1 MLTFFILIVS
11 MIVPQEAVTWS
22 TCLDQK
28 ASWYKTEEAVRI
40 ADNVLLYQR
49 ECGGWP
55 KNIDMAARLSASQ
68 AEDLR
73 EQKRVDDCTI
83 DNGATYTQMEYLG
96 KVFTATGHSRFKDSF
111 IKAFDYLLAAQYS
124 NGGWPQYYPKLEGYY
139 RHITFNDDAMIGVMT
154 LLRDASQ
161 PLADYSFIDAARRQK
176 AADAVRKGVKCI
188 LDCQIIVD
196 GKRTVWCAQHDEVT
210 LKPAPARSYEKPSY
224 SGSESVGIV
233 RFLMQIDRPD
243 AQVIEAIESA
253 VRWLERMKISGIR
266 VVRKP
271 DESLPKGYDM
281 VVVDDSSSEP
291 IWARFYELGTGRPIF
306 CGRDGVTKYSLAE
319 IEHERRTGY
328 GWYSKAPLKLLTE
341 DYPNWQKKRSPGR
354 KRPETTPNSL
364 SGRFHPS
371 GVRGTS
377 SSKGEL

>member
-1 MLTFFILIVS
+1 MKS
-11 MIVPQEAVTWS
+11 
-22 TCLDQK
+22 
-28 ASWYKTEEAVRI
+28 I
-40 ADNVLLYQR
+40 AH
-49 ECGGWP
+49 
-55 KNIDMAARLSASQ
+55 
-68 AEDLR
+68 
-73 EQKRVDDCTI
+73 I
-83 DNGATYTQMEYLG
+83 DNGATYTQMQYLA
-96 KVFTATGHSRFKDSF
+96 KVFTATGHSRFRDAF
-111 IKAFDYLLAAQYS
+111 IKAFDYLVAAQYA

-154 LLRDASQ
+154 LLRDVSRQ
-161 PLADYSFIDAARRQK
+161 LPDYSFIDAARRDK
-176 AADAVRKGVKCI
+176 AALAVRKGIKCF
-188 LDCQIIVD
+188 LDTQIIVD

-210 LKPAPARSYEKPSY
+210 LKPAPARSYEKASY

-243 AQVIEAIESA
+243 ANVIDAIESA
-253 VRWLERMKISGIR
+253 VRWLEHMKISGIR

-271 DESLPKGYDM
+271 DVSLPKGYDM
-281 VVVDDSSSEP
+281 TVVSDPTSEP
-291 IWARFYELGTGRPIF
+291 LWARFYELGTGRPIF

-341 DYPNWQKKRSPGR
+341 DYPNWQKKRSPGA
-354 KRPETTPNSL
+354 KRPEPTPNSL

>member
-11 MIVPQEAVTWS
+11 MIPQQEAVTWS
-22 TCLDQK
+22 ACLDQK
-28 ASWYKTEEAVRI
+28 ASWYKSEEAVRI

-55 KNIDMAARLSASQ
+55 KNIDMASKLTATQTEELKK
-68 AEDLR
+68 
-73 EQKRVDDCTI
+73 QKGEVDCNI
-83 DNGATYTQMEYLG
+83 DNGATYTQMQYLA
-96 KVFTATGHSRFKDSF
+96 KVFTATGHSRFRDAF
-111 IKAFDYLLAAQYS
+111 IKAFDYLLAAQYA

-154 LLRDASQ
+154 LLRDASLQ
-161 PLADYSFIDAARRQK
+161 LPDYSFIDVARRDK
-176 AADAVRKGVKCI
+176 AALAVRKGIKCI
-188 LDCQIIVD
+188 LDTQIIVD

-210 LKPAPARSYEKPSY
+210 LKPAPARSYEKASY
-224 SGSESVGIV
+224 SGSESAGIV

-243 AQVIEAIESA
+243 ANVIEAIESA

-271 DESLPKGYDM
+271 DVSLPKGYDM
-281 VVVDDSSSEP
+281 TVVSDPTSEP
-291 IWARFYELGTGRPIF
+291 LWARFYELGTGRPIF

-328 GWYSKAPLKLLTE
+328 GWYSKAPLKLLAE
-341 DYPNWQKKRSPGR
+341 DYPNWRKKRSPGA
-354 KRPETTPNSL
+354 KRPEPTPNSL

>member
-1 MLTFFILIVS
+1 MFSLFLLILT
-11 MIVPQEAVTWS
+11 MIGPQEAVTWS

-28 ASWYKTEEAVRI
+28 ASWYKSEEAVRI

-49 ECGGWP
+49 EWGGWP
-55 KNIDMAARLSASQ
+55 KNIDMAAQLSAAQ
-68 AEDLR
+68 TEDIIK
-73 EQKRVDDCTI
+73 QKRVDDCTI
-83 DNGATYTQMEYLG
+83 DNDATTTQMEYLA
-96 KVFTATGHSRFKDSF
+96 KVFTATGQPRFKEAF

-139 RHITFNDDAMIGVMT
+139 RHITFNDNAMIDVLS
-154 LLRDASQ
+154 LLRDVSK
-161 PLADYSFIDAARRQK
+161 PLPDYSFIDVARREK
-176 AADAVRKGVKCI
+176 AAAAVRKGIKCI

-210 LKPAPARSYEKPSY
+210 LKPAPARTYEKASY
-224 SGSESVGIV
+224 SGSESAGIV

-243 AQVIEAIESA
+243 ANVIDAVESA
-253 VRWLERMKISGIR
+253 VRWFERMKISGIR
-266 VVRKP
+266 VSRKP
-271 DESLPKGYDM
+271 DASLPKGYD
-281 VVVDDSSSEP
+281 VVVINDSSSEP
-291 IWARFYELGTGRPIF
+291 LWARFYELGTGRPIF

-328 GWYSKAPLKLLTE
+328 GWYSNAPLKLLTE
-341 DYPNWQKKRSPGR
+341 DYPNWQKKWSPGR
-354 KRPETTPNSL
+354 KRTEPTPNSL